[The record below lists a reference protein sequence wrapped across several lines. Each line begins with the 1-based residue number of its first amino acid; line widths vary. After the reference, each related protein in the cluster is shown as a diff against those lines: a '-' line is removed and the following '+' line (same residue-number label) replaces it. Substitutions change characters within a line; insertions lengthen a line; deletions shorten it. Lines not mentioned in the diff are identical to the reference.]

1 MTSGQE
7 RCGCCRM
14 LRLMAVLIVCAAAL
28 LLQGAPVWAHDNEVG
43 GPIDAFCCDQIA
55 KAKTIP
61 LGQDDC
67 LGGDGCCM
75 VVCGPCQSELSAY
88 FTIVERVT
96 IKSSP
101 IRLPN
106 ANSIRSAILAR
117 DPPVP
122 RIHHFRAL

>member
-1 MTSGQE
+1 
-7 RCGCCRM
+7 M

-43 GPIDAFCCDQIA
+43 RPIDAFCCDQIA
-55 KAKTIP
+55 KARTVP

-67 LGGDGCCM
+67 LGGDACCM
-75 VVCGPCQSELSAY
+75 VVCGPCQSQLSAD

-122 RIHHFRAL
+122 RIHHFQAL